1 MKDTKEHILETV
13 FILFLQKSFKAVT
26 MQEIVKQA
34 GISKGAFYHYF
45 ASKEQVFEEIVNQ
58 YFMRLVDMGFDQF
71 STDSLQAFYTDLLH
85 VFDSQN
91 KLMKQMKT
99 VQKSGGSFNFYAL
112 VFEALKIVPAFK
124 KKFFEIQE
132 QERKA
137 WIKIVKI
144 AQKNNEIRSDLKAE
158 KIAKLFIYAN
168 DGVGIR
174 YIIDNDIESMRE
186 EITAVYKNLY
196 DLLKT

>member
-26 MQEIVKQA
+26 MQEIVKQT

-45 ASKEQVFEEIVNQ
+45 TSKEQVFEEIVNQ

-91 KLMKQMKT
+91 KLMKQMKH
-99 VQKSGGSFNFYAL
+99 FN
-112 VFEALKIVPAFK
+112 
-124 KKFFEIQE
+124 
-132 QERKA
+132 
-137 WIKIVKI
+137 
-144 AQKNNEIRSDLKAE
+144 
-158 KIAKLFIYAN
+158 
-168 DGVGIR
+168 
-174 YIIDNDIESMRE
+174 
-186 EITAVYKNLY
+186 
-196 DLLKT
+196 